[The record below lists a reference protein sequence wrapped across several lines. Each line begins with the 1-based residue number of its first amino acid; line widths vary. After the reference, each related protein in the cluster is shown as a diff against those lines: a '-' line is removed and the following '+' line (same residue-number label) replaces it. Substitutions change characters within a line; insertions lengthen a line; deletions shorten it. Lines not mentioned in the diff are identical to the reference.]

1 MKTLLLIA
9 LLSAPVAVA
18 AEETEAPRNNLIG
31 ASVVGFAGFLRLNIG
46 SYEVF
51 YERRF
56 GSHAVMATFDF
67 IHVHQGGEHLGSHQ
81 WTFGGALTYRY
92 FFDFAPG
99 LFIGLKAGY
108 RRGWGYSMEHT
119 AEGIDRTD
127 LINSQLSI
135 VPQVGFRFAPLPWLR
150 ITTRFGLGYGPYT
163 VTPKERTDAAALQ
176 AAAISRDT
184 LATSA
189 LITDTELSIGFA
201 F

>member
-1 MKTLLLIA
+1 MKTLLLVA
-9 LLSAPVAVA
+9 LLAASVAS
-18 AEETEAPRNNLIG
+18 AEETPRNNLVG

-67 IHVHQGGEHLGSHQ
+67 IHVHQASEHLGSHQ

-99 LFIGLKAGY
+99 LFLGLKVGH
-108 RRGWGYSMEHT
+108 RRGFGYFMAHS
-119 AEGIDRTD
+119 AEGAMDRTD
-127 LINSQLSI
+127 LVNSQWSV
-135 VPQVGFRFAPLPWLR
+135 VPQVGFRFEPLPWLR
-150 ITTRFGLGYGPYT
+150 ITTRFGLGYGPYV
-163 VTPKERTDAAALQ
+163 VTPRSRTDAAALE
-176 AAAISRDT
+176 AAQLSRDT

-189 LITDTELSIGFA
+189 LVTDTEFSIGFA